1 MMSKGVSEC
10 VDEIFTLKQIGKK
23 AREKRK
29 KIKILYVDF
38 MDLEKMY
45 DGVHRKVLWQ
55 VLWKYDVGGKFFI
68 VL

>member
-45 DGVHRKVLWQ
+45 DGEEGLEC
-55 VLWKYDVGGKFFI
+55 
-68 VL
+68 